1 MKYMNQEYVKGNPI
15 FTNINKVPRT
25 ISIPYWW
32 YCTDVIIVG
41 GGVTGCICA
50 YYLAKNNIKSVI
62 LEKGRIAHGSTSVT
76 TSLLQ
81 YELDDNLIDLTEV
94 MTLKDALKAYN
105 LCTSALEELDTFIK
119 LYGNKCDYAKRDT
132 LLYTANKL
140 EIKAIKEEYNLRKEN
155 GFDVEYIDEPQ
166 TLLALI

>member
-1 MKYMNQEYVKGNPI
+1 MNQEYVKGNPI
-15 FTNINKVPRT
+15 FTNINKVPRQF
-25 ISIPYWW
+25 PYLTDDID
-32 YCTDVIIVG
+32 TDVIIVG

-94 MTLKDALKAYN
+94 MTLKML
-105 LCTSALEELDTFIK
+105 
-119 LYGNKCDYAKRDT
+119 
-132 LLYTANKL
+132 
-140 EIKAIKEEYNLRKEN
+140 
-155 GFDVEYIDEPQ
+155 
-166 TLLALI
+166 